1 MCRHIEDAVILGVF
15 TYHAPKNNNC
25 EVRCTYC
32 VHVVSQKAVIE
43 LDTGKVKDRVV
54 RLGLRMS

>member
-1 MCRHIEDAVILGVF
+1 MWSYKGF
-15 TYHAPKNNNC
+15 FNYHAPKQNNC

-43 LDTGKVKDRVV
+43 LDMGKVKDRWY
-54 RLGLRMS
+54 G